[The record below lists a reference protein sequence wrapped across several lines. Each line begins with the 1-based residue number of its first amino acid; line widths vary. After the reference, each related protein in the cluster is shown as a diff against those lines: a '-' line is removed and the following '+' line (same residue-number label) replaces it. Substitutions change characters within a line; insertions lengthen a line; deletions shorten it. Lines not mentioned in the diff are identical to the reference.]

1 MSNAP
6 TRLIAIDWGT
16 TSARAYRLGDGGQVV
31 AQRAA
36 PFGVQ
41 QVRNG
46 AFAEALRALLGD
58 WHDLPVPRLACGMVG
73 SRQGWIE
80 APYRQCP
87 APVDDLARGLTITPG
102 GELAIV
108 AGITCRDAAGVP
120 DVMRGEETQIVGLL
134 DSAPAEALVIQ
145 PGTHSKWTRA
155 GVPVAGAP
163 AIHAFTSFMT
173 GEVFALLRE
182 HSILGRLMGDA
193 DGFDGASFD
202 RGLAHGGRGV
212 AGGDLL
218 HQIFG
223 ARTLA
228 LFDELAPAAVA
239 DYLSGVLIGAEIVA
253 GRAWVAAQAA
263 SPPGPGAIWIAGA
276 PDLCNRYARALDHA
290 GVETQVA
297 PADVAARGLWRL
309 AEGAGL
315 THPGDRS

>member
-1 MSNAP
+1 MSDSA

-16 TSARAYRLGDGGQVV
+16 TSARAYRLGDGGEVMD
-31 AQRAA
+31 QRAA

-41 QVRNG
+41 QVRDG

-58 WHDLPVPRLACGMVG
+58 WHDVPAPRLACGMVG

-80 APYRQCP
+80 APYRECP
-87 APVDDLARGLTITPG
+87 ALIDDLARGLAVTPG
-102 GELAIV
+102 RELAIV

-120 DVMRGEETQIVGLL
+120 DVMRGEETQVVGLL
-134 DSAPAEALVIQ
+134 DSASGEALVIQ

-155 GVPVAGAP
+155 GVSAGGAP
-163 AIHAFTSFMT
+163 TIHAFTSFMT

-182 HSILGRLMGDA
+182 HSILGRLMRDA
-193 DGFDGASFD
+193 DAFDGASFD
-202 RGLAHGGRGV
+202 RGVAHGSRGL

-218 HQIFG
+218 HQIFA

-263 SPPGPGAIWIAGA
+263 SAPEPGAIWIAGT
-276 PDLCNRYARALDHA
+276 PELCNRYARALDRADVDTHA
-290 GVETQVA
+290 A

-309 AEGAGL
+309 AERAGL
-315 THPGDRS
+315 IHHGDRS